1 MKTFKA
7 LKLSLLT
14 LFEADEIVVER
25 DICTVLIECTINIMF
40 VHSYIEYSETK
51 FSALNVVVNTHL

>member
-7 LKLSLLT
+7 LNISLLT
-14 LFEADEIVVER
+14 LFEADERVGEW

-40 VHSYIEYSETK
+40 VHSYIEYSEIK
-51 FSALNVVVNTHL
+51 FSASNVVVNTL